1 MDTMGKVY
9 SSSLKSVK
17 GTFVVDIRGYDES
30 VQSYLMQRGAVEW
43 TGYYYSRSIKGKNFK
58 SIHFPGSKPVHHSS
72 DSTRLFMPSED
83 EALLF
88 SLAFGHLIISTHV
101 KSIQQLIDNTNEQTN
116 Y

>member
-1 MDTMGKVY
+1 MGKVY
-9 SSSLKSVK
+9 SSSLNSVK

-30 VQSYLMQRGAVEW
+30 VHSYLIQRGAIEW
-43 TGYYYSRSIKGKNFK
+43 TGYYYSHHSRSIKGNNFK
-58 SIHFPGSKPVHHSS
+58 SIHFPGSKPAHHSS
-72 DSTRLFMPSED
+72 NYTRLFMPSED

-116 Y
+116 C

>member
-9 SSSLKSVK
+9 SSSLNSVK

-58 SIHFPGSKPVHHSS
+58 SIHFPGSKPMHHGL
-72 DSTRLFMPSED
+72 DYTRLFMPSED